1 MRGETHSMS
10 LQWQV
15 HPDGSFDLLTCGPA
29 LRGCYPALDGVAIH
43 PVATEVGAEEGASKI
58 TYTLTEGELILR
70 LRVDGGV
77 AVLGASVRGMPAAPH
92 RVEPCV
98 AQVVGAQQL
107 FRQGLGF
114 AGPSGLVDL
123 DPGGDLWSYDSYA
136 VTGLCGQNDGALV
149 IAAHDH
155 SRFLQKCILRNH
167 VGHWGLVN
175 RRVHEARVE
184 LDAAF
189 HTENVPLPEGR
200 LDLPELHFRYAG
212 SAYDALHT
220 TALEIARQMG
230 ARTSCPP
237 AYHWCSWYYAY
248 HNLSQ
253 ELLEGHLDGL
263 KHLDPPVPLQAM
275 QIDAGYYTHAGDWL
289 EPNQL
294 WPGGMEM
301 AFRAIREAGYRPG
314 IWIAPFMV
322 GNRSRLAAEHPDWIL
337 RDTDGAPVTEWRWYG
352 GNAIWG
358 YRDEEY
364 YVLDTS
370 HPDAFE
376 YLRSVFRALRA
387 WGATFFKTDFM
398 DWGLKDSAR
407 VRRHTPGRTS
417 VEHFRDVLSMIRE
430 EIGEESHWLACIAPY
445 APFIGFA
452 DSTRIANDISVTW
465 SAGSTG
471 NMIQESVAD
480 QYFNNVWWQN
490 DPDVI
495 YLRDFHINLNES
507 EVRSLAYW
515 QGILGGSI
523 NTSAPLHQIAPERL
537 RLWRFLEPSKEHWT
551 ARLPYWEQK
560 RKLRVAVRE
569 FPDPGTFA
577 VLALNPTEE
586 PVTERLE
593 VRDLTGRERLYCYHW
608 GPEGA
613 TAADP
618 SGGDWS
624 FVTPQLAPHESAL
637 YYLSTEGARPP
648 ADLTLGGARTLP
660 AQT

>member
-1 MRGETHSMS
+1 MS

-15 HPDGSFDLLTCGPA
+15 HPDGSFDLMTPGPC
-29 LRGCYPALDGVAIH
+29 LRNGYPALDGEALR
-43 PVATEVGAEEGASKI
+43 PVAVRISSEQGTTEIAYRLS
-58 TYTLTEGELILR
+58 EGELVLR

-77 AVLGASVRGMPAAPH
+77 AVLAASLRGLRQAPH

-98 AQVVGAQQL
+98 AQVEQAPRA

-123 DPGGDLWSYDSYA
+123 DPSGDLWSYDSYT
-136 VTGLCGQNDGALV
+136 VTGLCGQDGGTLV
-149 IAAHDH
+149 VAAHDH
-155 SRFLQKCILRNH
+155 SRFLQKCILRNA

-175 RRVHEARVE
+175 RHVHETRVE
-184 LDAAF
+184 LAAAF
-189 HTENVPLPEGR
+189 HTENIPLPEGR
-200 LDLPELHFRYAG
+200 LDLPELHFRYAD
-212 SAYDALHT
+212 AADDALHA
-220 TALEIARQMG
+220 TADAIARQMG
-230 ARTSCPP
+230 ARAATPP
-237 AYHWCSWYYAY
+237 TYHWCSWYYAY

-253 ELLEGHLDGL
+253 ELLEEYLDGMRKL
-263 KHLDPPVPLQAM
+263 SPPVPLQAI

-289 EPNQL
+289 EPNHL
-294 WPGGMEM
+294 WPGGMEA

-314 IWIAPFMV
+314 VWIAPFMV
-322 GNRSRLAAEHPDWIL
+322 GNRSRLAEEHPDWIL
-337 RDTDGAPVTEWRWYG
+337 RDADGQPVTEWRWYG

-370 HPDAFE
+370 HPDAFG
-376 YLRSVFRALRA
+376 YLRSVFRTLRG

-398 DWGLKDSAR
+398 DWGLKDSTR
-407 VRRHTPGRTS
+407 VRRHTPGTTS
-417 VEHFRDVLSMIRE
+417 VEHFRQVLSMIRE

-471 NMIQESVAD
+471 NMIRESVAN

-495 YLRDFHINLNES
+495 YLRDFHINLSES
-507 EVRSLAYW
+507 EIRSLAYW
-515 QGILGGSI
+515 QAILGGSI
-523 NTSAPLHQIAPERL
+523 NTSAPLHRIAPERL
-537 RLWRFLEPSKEHWT
+537 RLWRFLEPSQERWT

-569 FPDPGTFA
+569 FPDLGSWA

-586 PVTERLE
+586 PVAERLKLAGL
-593 VRDLTGRERLYCYHW
+593 VGRERAHCYSW
-608 GPEGA
+608 GPEG
-613 TAADP
+613 
-618 SGGDWS
+618 SNLLGDWS
-624 FVTPQLAPHESAL
+624 FVTPQLAPHESIL
-637 YYLSTEGARPP
+637 YYLSANGAPPP

-660 AQT
+660 PLAREPNE